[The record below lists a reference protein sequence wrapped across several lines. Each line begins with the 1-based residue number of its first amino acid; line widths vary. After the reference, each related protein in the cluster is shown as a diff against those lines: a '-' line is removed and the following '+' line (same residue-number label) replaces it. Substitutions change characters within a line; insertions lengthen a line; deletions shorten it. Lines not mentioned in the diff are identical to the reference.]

1 MTEDNKK
8 RNIADARRRADEAL
22 RAADALRGLGL
33 HSEAVARAYYAAF
46 YALRALLLTRGLEA
60 RTHAGAIH
68 LLNVEF
74 IRPGLFPASFNR
86 LLGGMQR
93 VRELADYDL
102 AAVFTEAESTTAVDE
117 ASTFMRAVCDH
128 LAREGYDK

>member
-8 RNIADARRRADEAL
+8 QNVADARRRADEAL
-22 RAADALRGLGL
+22 RAAEALRGLGF
-33 HSEAVARAYYAAF
+33 HAEAVARAYYAAF
-46 YALRALLLTRGLEA
+46 YALRALLFTRGLEA
-60 RTHAGAIH
+60 KTHAGAIH

-74 IRPGLFPASFNR
+74 IRPGVFPASHNR

-102 AAVFTEAESTTAVDE
+102 AAVFTDAEATAAVEE
-117 ASTFMRAVCDH
+117 ASMFTRAVNEH
-128 LAREGYDK
+128 LAREGF